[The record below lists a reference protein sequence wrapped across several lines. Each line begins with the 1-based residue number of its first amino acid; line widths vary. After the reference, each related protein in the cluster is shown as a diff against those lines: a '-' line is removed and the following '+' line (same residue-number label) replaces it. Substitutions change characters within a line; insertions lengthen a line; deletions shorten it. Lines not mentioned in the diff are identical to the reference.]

1 MVDSNQS
8 PQAQFLSK
16 GWKYFVTV
24 GIVVS
29 LAGIGAMALPVFAGV
44 TISTIIGAVLLFSG
58 LVQAY
63 HTFSIKAW
71 GQKLWY
77 VLSAVLYIIGGLFI
91 LFKPLAGLV
100 TITMLM
106 VLVMILNGL
115 TRIFFGLAN
124 RSLPSSGLIIFS
136 GLLSVIIGGYFFT
149 LLEDPAFST
158 SLLGT
163 FIGISLLI
171 EGVSFV
177 FLGMKLKQ
185 LSN

>member
-1 MVDSNQS
+1 
-8 PQAQFLSK
+8 
-16 GWKYFVTV
+16 
-24 GIVVS
+24 
-29 LAGIGAMALPVFAGV
+29 
-44 TISTIIGAVLLFSG
+44 
-58 LVQAY
+58 
-63 HTFSIKAW
+63 
-71 GQKLWY
+71 
-77 VLSAVLYIIGGLFI
+77 
-91 LFKPLAGLV
+91 
-100 TITMLM
+100 MLM